1 MNAVRIALALVTS
14 VALVACSDD
23 EPGPIASP
31 SSQFA
36 EETGTTGVVSGAT
49 GATAATGVTA
59 ATGPTGST
67 GGLPTTSPAAGT
79 GNLTEGKVTFTL
91 SGDVRL
97 TKTLGTLISAVYTPP
112 PGGLAIVW
120 AAGGLDAT
128 VVGIGG
134 ASFTG
139 TRATA
144 PTLTITITAQLPG
157 GGLVSLLSID
167 GECTVTLDVAA
178 ADALSGSFACDDLV
192 SSAGETVDA
201 IGTFEATG

>member
-1 MNAVRIALALVTS
+1 VKAVGIALALMAV
-14 VALVACSDD
+14 VAFSACSDD

-36 EETGTTGVVSGAT
+36 EETGATGTVSGAT
-49 GATAATGVTA
+49 GTTASTGT
-59 ATGPTGST
+59 TGPT

-79 GNLTEGKVTFTL
+79 GNLTEGEVTFAL

>member
-1 MNAVRIALALVTS
+1 VSPELKAVRIALAVIAYL
-14 VALVACSDD
+14 ALSACSEE

-31 SSQFA
+31 SSQFIDA
-36 EETGTTGVVSGAT
+36 TGATGAASGGTGAT
-49 GATAATGVTA
+49 GATSTGATGA
-59 ATGPTGST
+59 T

-79 GNLTEGKVTFTL
+79 GNLTEGEVTFTL

-97 TKTLGTLISAVYTPP
+97 TRTLDTLISAVYTQP

-167 GECTVTLDVAA
+167 GECSVTLDVAGA
-178 ADALSGSFACDDLV
+178 NALSGSFACDDLV

-201 IGTFEATG
+201 TGTFEATG